1 MLARLNIVKIF
12 LISLILAVFLI
23 LQSEPVKAQQLPLS
37 NLKPDLSTV
46 SNREAADYIGFYQKY
61 ISDLRGIDCPMEPSC
76 SNYAMESIAKY
87 GFIKGVT
94 NGMDR
99 LVRCGHEHQF
109 YNTTFTKRGIKL
121 LDSNYDSLN
130 INNTYKREVKFYPP
144 VSYSSDPQFELI
156 IKLIHQR
163 LFHEALLEVNRLK
176 LTYENNITLIG
187 YELLCLNAIE
197 LYDQTIWIYETKLS
211 QVQKK
216 EPELLR
222 QYFTAY
228 YKMRNY
234 RKVIS
239 TMEELGVS
247 YNDPNI
253 GYIHTLVFNSL
264 LKEKELSKARNY
276 LTENSKYFTNKG
288 KYETVLDDVSRLKRK
303 SPFIS
308 GISSVIIPGS
318 GYIYSGHTK
327 TGISSL
333 LFNSLFAFATYSN
346 FKSGNPGM
354 GLLTGLFGLAFYIS
368 NIQGSVKS
376 AHRYNDMNYQ
386 NIINRF
392 EEQTIIYH

>member
-1 MLARLNIVKIF
+1 MLARLNLVKIF
-12 LISLILAVFLI
+12 ITCLIVHLFFIQQITILN
-23 LQSEPVKAQQLPLS
+23 AQQLPLT
-37 NLKPDLSTV
+37 NVKPDLSSV
-46 SNREAADYIGFYQKY
+46 SSREAADYIGFYQKY
-61 ISDLRGIDCPMEPSC
+61 ISDLRGVDCPMEPSC
-76 SNYAMESIAKY
+76 SNYALESISKY
-87 GFIKGVT
+87 GFIKGVA

-121 LDSNYDSLN
+121 IDSNYDSLN
-130 INNTYKREVKFYPP
+130 LNNAYKREVKFYPP
-144 VSYSSDPQFELI
+144 ANYSTEPQFDLI
-156 IKLIHQR
+156 IKLINQR
-163 LFHEALLEVNRLK
+163 LYHEALLEVNRLK
-176 LTYENNITLIG
+176 QTYENNITLIG

-197 LYDQTIWIYETKLS
+197 FYDQTIWVYETKLS

-239 TMEELGVS
+239 AMEELGVN

-253 GYIHTLVFNSL
+253 GYIHTLAFNSL
-264 LKEKELSKARNY
+264 LKEKELSKARSY
-276 LTENSKYFTNKG
+276 LAENSNYFTNKG

-368 NIQGSVKS
+368 NIQGAVKS
-376 AHRYNDMNYQ
+376 THRYNDMNYQ

>member
-1 MLARLNIVKIF
+1 MLPRLNIVKIF
-12 LISLILAVFLI
+12 LTCLISTLFFIE
-23 LQSEPVKAQQLPLS
+23 QSTVVLAQQQPLTD
-37 NLKPDLSTV
+37 LKPSPTSLS
-46 SNREAADYIGFYQKY
+46 SREVADYIGVYQNY
-61 ISDLRGIDCPMEPSC
+61 LSDLRGVDCPMEPSC
-76 SNYAMESIAKY
+76 SNYAMESISKY
-87 GFIKGVT
+87 GFIKGVV

-121 LDSNYDSLN
+121 IDFNYDSLN
-130 INNTYKREVKFYPP
+130 LSLAYKREVKFYPP
-144 VSYSSDPQFELI
+144 YSHSTDPQFDLI
-156 IKLIHQR
+156 IKLINQR
-163 LFHEALLEVNRLK
+163 LYHEALLEVNRLK
-176 LTYENNITLIG
+176 QTHENNIALVG
-187 YELLCLNAIE
+187 YELLCNNA
-197 LYDQTIWIYETKLS
+197 LGFYDQTIWTYETKLS

-228 YKMRNY
+228 YKMGNY

-239 TMEELGVS
+239 AMEDLGLNRTDS
-247 YNDPNI
+247 NL
-253 GYIHTLVFNSL
+253 GYIHILAFNAL
-264 LKEKELSKARNY
+264 LKEKELTKANNY
-276 LTENSKYFTNKG
+276 LSENNSYFMNNG
-288 KYETVLDDVSRLKRK
+288 KYKLVLEDLGQLKKK
-303 SPFIS
+303 STIIA

-346 FKSGNPGM
+346 FRTGNAGM
-354 GLLTGLFGLAFYIS
+354 GILTGLFGLAFYIS

-376 AHRYNDMNYQ
+376 VERYNSMNYE

-392 EEQTIIYH
+392 EAQTIIYH